1 MGFFKSVRELQKQ
14 GNEINKNWDVGA
26 QLEGAQASMSQA
38 TEMLAQQTAAAN
50 IAQTG
55 LPATATVVGVREGF
69 GELNFQPIVEL
80 DMTVLMPGRPPYPV
94 TMRQAMPV
102 HQLAAMQPGANV
114 SVKVDPNNPQTIW
127 IDPTSVG
134 AA

>member
-14 GNEINKNWDVGA
+14 GNEIQKNWDVGA
-26 QLEGAQASMSQA
+26 QLEGASASMAQA

-50 IAQTG
+50 IAATG
-55 LPATATVVGVREGF
+55 MPAIATVVGIREGF
-69 GELNFQPIVEL
+69 GEVNFQPIVEIDL
-80 DMTVLMPGRPPYPV
+80 TVLPEGRPPYPV
-94 TMRQAMPV
+94 TTRQTLAI
-102 HQLAAMQPGANV
+102 HQIAAMQPGAKLK
-114 SVKVDPNNPQTIW
+114 VKIDPANPVVVW